1 MSANRG
7 STWYRFVRWGVR
19 HLFLPALGKFT
30 LRHDSVVPD
39 EGAIIVAPVHFSTLD
54 PPVVATALPRRSL
67 TVMAKEDLFKNVL
80 QSRVNRS
87 LGAFPVQR
95 GAGDLGAIKLALSLL
110 AQGRCVMLFP
120 EGTRGDGVHLGELQD
135 GVALIAKRSKAKVYP
150 LGMNGTHKALPR
162 GRKWPR
168 RADVTLVWGQPLD
181 FEEITQGLSGKEAAA
196 KFTAALEA
204 ELLRATAEAGLPLK
218 TSKKD

>member
-7 STWYRFVRWGVR
+7 SLWYRFVRWSVR
-19 HLFLPALGKFT
+19 HLFLPSLGKFT
-30 LRHDSVVPD
+30 LRNDAVVPD

-67 TVMAKEDLFKNVL
+67 TVMAKEDLFKNPL
-80 QSRVNRS
+80 QSRINRS

-110 AQGRCVMLFP
+110 DQGRCVMLFP
-120 EGTRGDGVHLGELQD
+120 EGTRGDGETLGALQD
-135 GVALIAKRSKAKVYP
+135 GIALIAKRSKAKVYP
-150 LGMNGTHKALPR
+150 LGMNGTQKALPR

-168 RADVTLVWGQPLD
+168 RADVTLVWGNPID
-181 FEEITQGLSGKEAAA
+181 FAAVTEGLSGKAAAA
-196 KFTAALEA
+196 KFNEVLEA
-204 ELLRATAEAGLPLK
+204 ELIRATAECGLVLK
-218 TSKKD
+218 TAPKS

>member
-7 STWYRFVRWGVR
+7 SLWYRFVRWIVR

-30 LRHDSVVPD
+30 LRNDSVVPD

-54 PPVVATALPRRSL
+54 PPVVATALPRRCL
-67 TVMAKEDLFKNVL
+67 TVMAKEDLFKNAL
-80 QSRVNRS
+80 QSKINRS

-95 GAGDLGAIKLALSLL
+95 GTGDLGAIKLALSLL
-110 AQGRCVMLFP
+110 DQGRCVMLFP
-120 EGTRGDGVHLGELQD
+120 EGTRGDGETLGALQD

-150 LGMNGTHKALPR
+150 LGMNGTQKALPR

-168 RADVTLVWGQPLD
+168 RADVTLIWGEPLD
-181 FEEITQGLSGKEAAA
+181 FEAITHGLSGKEAAA
-196 KFTAALEA
+196 KFTATLEA
-204 ELLRATAEAGLPLK
+204 ELVRVTSEAGLTLR
-218 TSKKD
+218 TSTRD